1 MKVNMKKVN
10 LFRSKLLI
18 LVSNELNKNIKK
30 TIMKINSKDL
40 KDINDDFSINYFQVF
55 MENPIE
61 IGQPSNFG
69 NRKDFENN
77 TSKRKNI
84 HKKIPSFLNFL
95 SISPRK
101 KEIKK
106 KKKMKEL
113 IFVKKKISQ
122 LKQSLGPRTN
132 RIKKKKIEY
141 SKKYLIKKSIK
152 YLRKLSES
160 LKDLYASDDK
170 LNKNRDYNSNRIIQE
185 QSIHDV
191 LRRNILNEVFLFDTP
206 NYSPMIHYK

>member
-1 MKVNMKKVN
+1 MKVYIKNVNM
-10 LFRSKLLI
+10 FRSRLLI
-18 LVSNELNKNIKK
+18 LVSNELNKNIKNS
-30 TIMKINSKDL
+30 IMKINSKDL
-40 KDINDDFSINYFQVF
+40 NDINDDFSINSFEVF

-61 IGQPSNFG
+61 YGQSN
-69 NRKDFENN
+69 NLLRNFENN
-77 TSKRKNI
+77 VFQRKNT
-84 HKKIPSFLNFL
+84 HKQKISSSLNHLYLAQIKKDFTKTKNK
-95 SISPRK
+95 K
-101 KEIKK
+101 KEI
-106 KKKMKEL
+106 